1 MMNLVLFV
9 SFSNYFLVYVKYHT
23 IRYWSYL
30 LSVNV
35 HLRTKLRE
43 FKQSLRL
50 QQAQSCLAEA
60 HDKYLTDSAA
70 LDANGSGGKSNKS
83 NKKKQQ
89 QDRKLVDDDLKAVQ
103 QAQLLVKDVQAMAKQ
118 DEALAREEQAVAQ
131 LYMCMCRGIVQ
142 VIVVTYDEHLCVCF
156 MSVSSFTSLSP
167 KLNTSLLLL
176 LLLLLLLHTMTVYL
190 IYSCC

>member
-1 MMNLVLFV
+1 MCMLCSARNCLFPFQTI
-9 SFSNYFLVYVKYHT
+9 FSCNVKYHT

-70 LDANGSGGKSNKS
+70 LDANGSGGSGKSNKS

-131 LYMCMCRGIVQ
+131 LYMCMCRGTVQ
-142 VIVVTYDEHLCVCF
+142 VIVGG
-156 MSVSSFTSLSP
+156 
-167 KLNTSLLLL
+167 
-176 LLLLLLLHTMTVYL
+176 YL
-190 IYSCC
+190 